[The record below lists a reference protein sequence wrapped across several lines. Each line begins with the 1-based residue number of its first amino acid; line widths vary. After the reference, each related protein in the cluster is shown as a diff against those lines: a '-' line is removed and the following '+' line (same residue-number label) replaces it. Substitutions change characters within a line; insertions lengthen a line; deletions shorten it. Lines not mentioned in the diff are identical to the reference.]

1 MISFDRR
8 ISTAASVEAF
18 RRRLVGGLT
27 LAVLSLFMLCLVP
40 APAFADLILQVENAT
55 AQAGGTGSFDV
66 VLAATD
72 GTFQVSGFSVELA
85 AAAGSGVR
93 FTGASVDTTTASY
106 VFTTLQ
112 APPFTFATFPTTDF
126 TASDSSM
133 TAPGFVTLTGPPTVT
148 VGIEHVT
155 FAVAAGTAEGTV
167 PVSIV
172 IGDSTQILD
181 VNADL
186 LPFTTADG
194 TITISSAVVPE
205 PSSAI
210 MVLTALGLVGGFVAM
225 KHSLAAARDKFKRKF
240 SPPDIK
246 GLA

>member
-27 LAVLSLFMLCLVP
+27 LSVLSLFMLCLVP

-55 AQAGGTGSFDV
+55 AHAGGTGSFDV

-85 AAAGSGVR
+85 VAAGSGVT

-133 TAPGFVTLTGPPTVT
+133 TAPGF
-148 VGIEHVT
+148 
-155 FAVAAGTAEGTV
+155 A
-167 PVSIV
+167 
-172 IGDSTQILD
+172 
-181 VNADL
+181 
-186 LPFTTADG
+186 TADG